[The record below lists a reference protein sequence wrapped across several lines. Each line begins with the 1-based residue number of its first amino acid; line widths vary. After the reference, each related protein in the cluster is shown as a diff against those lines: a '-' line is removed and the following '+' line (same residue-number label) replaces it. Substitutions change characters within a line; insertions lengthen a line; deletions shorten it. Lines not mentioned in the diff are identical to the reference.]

1 MTRRIAILN
10 NNTDTSAFA
19 QRFADDG
26 QKVAAGLRMH
36 RPDWHCEVWHAHG
49 DELPPDPD
57 DYQGWVLTG
66 SVASVNDGAPWM
78 ARLAM
83 LVRHLHRRRVPL
95 VGLCFGH
102 QMVAHA
108 LGGRVGPSP
117 GGWRIG
123 SAATHYRAEHIAG
136 LAWMQ
141 PPQAT
146 ITLFAA
152 HQEQVLQPPPEA
164 TVLGG
169 DDFAPAAAL
178 LVGQHIFTTQYHP
191 ELSREFML
199 ALLDAYGT
207 LWPAPLVAQARQQV
221 QQPVDAALF
230 MRWAT
235 QFLEQPPAGEGPE
248 R

>member
-10 NNTDTSAFA
+10 NNTDTSAFSK
-19 QRFADDG
+19 RFADDG
-26 QKVAAGLRMH
+26 EKVAAGLRAQ
-36 RPDWHCEVWHAHG
+36 RPDWTYEVWHARD
-49 DELPPDPD
+49 DELPPEPD
-57 DYQGWVLTG
+57 HYQGWVLTG

-78 ARLAM
+78 ARLAE
-83 LVRHLHRRRVPL
+83 LVRHLHRRQVPL

-108 LGGRVGPSP
+108 LGGRVGASP

-123 SAATHYRAEHIAG
+123 SAATHYRAELYAA
-136 LAWMQ
+136 LSWMQ
-141 PPQAT
+141 PSQAT

-164 TVLGG
+164 QVLGG
-169 DDFAPAAAL
+169 DPFAPAAAL
-178 LVGQHIFTTQYHP
+178 LVGTHIFTTQYHP

-199 ALLDAYGT
+199 ALLDEYAT

-221 QQPVDAALF
+221 QQPVDATLF
-230 MRWAT
+230 MRWAA
-235 QFLEQPPAGEGPE
+235 QFLEQTSPDEGHGA
-248 R
+248 